1 MLKVRKGLVISNKLL
16 TFALENKRKETV
28 MATFYKKGENLYKV
42 EETNDKRWAV
52 TRLNKEQLELS
63 TEIVTNEPTDLG
75 EVITSTEWDKTLLAN
90 FWNIKVINNK

>member
-1 MLKVRKGLVISNKLL
+1 MLKVRKRLVISNKLL

-28 MATFYKKGENLYKV
+28 MATFYKKGENRYKV

-52 TRLNKEQLELS
+52 TRLNKERLELS

-90 FWNIKVINNK
+90 FGNIKVINNK

>member
-1 MLKVRKGLVISNKLL
+1 MVISNKLL

-28 MATFYKKGENLYKV
+28 MATFYKKGENRYKV

-52 TRLNKEQLELS
+52 TRLNKERLELS

-90 FWNIKVINNK
+90 FGNIKVINNK